1 MKAKLHVTCPS
12 GMRRAVRVHA
22 GTTVLLEVGS
32 GTVAVQRDGEPD
44 TSPGDGL
51 TPLFGARCLSTGRL
65 HFGRRHRE
73 VITAVRSLTRYHPAC
88 HCAGIAGRGRPF
100 LRISACN
107 HDRVLVLDGGRL
119 VGSCR
124 RSTWSEW
131 WRRPTG
137 VGGGP
142 VSATSAPRPWQPA
155 ARCGRASRVRRWHGA
170 WRQRPPSSARP
181 EVAAPGWQHQQACS
195 ARPGTGT
202 RRLTDPGSEHQAVP
216 ADHLLVAA
224 RPPVGISPQVQV
236 DIR

>member
-1 MKAKLHVTCPS
+1 VKAKLHVTCPS
-12 GMRRAVRVHA
+12 GKRRAVRVHA

-51 TPLFGARCLSTGRL
+51 TPLFGARCLSTGLL

-73 VITAVRSLTRYHPAC
+73 VITAVRSLTRYHPPC

-107 HDRVLVLDGGRL
+107 HDRALVLDGGRL

-155 ARCGRASRVRRWHGA
+155 ARAAERAEFDDGAGHGDSDRPVQPDPKSPPQVGSISRR
-170 WRQRPPSSARP
+170 
-181 EVAAPGWQHQQACS
+181 
-195 ARPGTGT
+195 ARPG
-202 RRLTDPGSEHQAVP
+202 PGREP
-216 ADHLLVAA
+216 
-224 RPPVGISPQVQV
+224 GG
-236 DIR
+236 

>member
-1 MKAKLHVTCPS
+1 VKAKRHVTCPS
-12 GMRRAVRVHA
+12 GKRRAVRVHA

-51 TPLFGARCLSTGRL
+51 TPLFGARCLSTGLL

-73 VITAVRSLTRYHPAC
+73 VITAVRSLTRYHPSC

-107 HDRVLVLDGGRL
+107 HDRALVLDGGRL

-155 ARCGRASRVRRWHGA
+155 APCGRASRVRRWRGGRA
-170 WRQRPPSSARP
+170 TATAPSSPTRSRRPRLAASAGVLGQARDGNQAADRP
-181 EVAAPGWQHQQACS
+181 GERAPGGPS
-195 ARPGTGT
+195 
-202 RRLTDPGSEHQAVP
+202 
-216 ADHLLVAA
+216 
-224 RPPVGISPQVQV
+224 
-236 DIR
+236 